1 MTTAEQNPHGEDED
15 LDLEF
20 DPDTVDEVDDD
31 AEYTAAVADIENA
44 EARSPEREDISP
56 KEMDR
61 LLGID

>member
-1 MTTAEQNPHGEDED
+1 MTTADQNPHGEDED

-20 DPDTVDEVDDD
+20 DPDTVDEIDDD

-44 EARSPEREDISP
+44 EARLPEREDISP